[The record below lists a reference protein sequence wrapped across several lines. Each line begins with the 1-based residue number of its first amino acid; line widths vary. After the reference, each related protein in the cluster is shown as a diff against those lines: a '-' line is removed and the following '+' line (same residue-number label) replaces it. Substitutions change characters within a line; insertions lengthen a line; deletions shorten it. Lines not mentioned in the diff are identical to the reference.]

1 MDQQVLEKDTDLI
14 FPHFTVLKAS
24 AGSGK
29 TYALSHRF
37 VQYLL
42 SERISKNR
50 LRNIVAMTFS
60 NNAAK
65 EMRERILL
73 WLKLLSLGD
82 EKTLARFSGL
92 LSLPVE
98 DLQSKAGRLLDEIL
112 EQYAD
117 FQVRTIDSFMTT
129 VFKASALDF
138 GYHPDFDILLDNAL
152 TMKYAFH
159 RFLRRVA
166 EGTADA
172 AMIEAMVGR
181 ITGQKRSEAAY
192 LWDPSSNL
200 LEEIKQLSRVTA
212 ARGKRLVIP
221 EAAETLRICELKIRK
236 CIVAIETAMRDS
248 GLVVSGSSAYTKSNI
263 PEMIRDGRFSD
274 LVGKKLLAM
283 PANKPKKK
291 DPGLADAY
299 KAVQKA
305 WGHLG
310 ELVHEYT
317 LLYALSFYRPYL
329 SVFEA
334 FWQTIEDVKRK
345 QGVIFIEDINR
356 CLASYLDLNIVPDIY
371 FRLGETINHFFIDEF
386 QDTSPIQWKNLYPL
400 LENALAER
408 GSVFVVGD
416 TKQAIYGFRDADYRI
431 MKDAEIKNPFAS
443 ASYTVRDLETNYR
456 SCPEIL
462 TYNECVFK
470 KDLAANEDY
479 RSAGRESGLSEYVQH
494 ADPNCPFL
502 GHVELH
508 LVIKGDDEHSEKEK
522 LLEIIQSLK
531 TRQYRYGDIVILTQR
546 NEEAVRITSWLNDRN
561 IPFLSFSSL
570 DIRLRRLT
578 GEIVALLRF
587 LDSPT
592 DDFSFATFL
601 LGDVLARTLVASA
614 KANGSAGD
622 RPDFH
627 AFLFSARQ
635 RGTLYKAFQENYAD
649 LWERY
654 FSRLFR
660 SSGYFPLYDL
670 VTQAYHAF
678 RLFENFA
685 EEEATLIKLLETVK
699 DFEGQ
704 GFNSLGDFLDFA
716 ESEEAAAAE
725 WHMNVPT
732 TRDAVRVMTI
742 HKAKGLGFPVA
753 VVMLFE
759 HRTQGGGYVVKD
771 DKDVFSILKIT
782 KDMAQLDE
790 GLGELY
796 SATAQKEIVNSL
808 NSLYVGFTRPEKELY
823 VIGVTGKPEQ
833 PGYPLSLLP
842 FSKYQ
847 SCDRPERRAPEE
859 AGMRNDVQIVHR
871 HAEIVFPSAVAG
883 VLNLTEKRR
892 GDLIH
897 AILAGIQYI
906 DPGPESAIE
915 QAILRLASLH
925 ALEYPPDEVR
935 KAVIAFLG
943 EPGIESYFTPK
954 PGRMVWTEKELVD
967 EGGRLFRID
976 RMVVDLEQI
985 TVIDYKTGGQE
996 DSEEQHVPQ
1005 MRNYLHIVRG
1015 IYTDRLVSGIIAY
1028 VDQQKL
1034 RKIS

>member
-1 MDQQVLEKDTDLI
+1 MDKPVLEKDTDLL
-14 FPHFTVLKAS
+14 FPHFTILKAS

-42 SERISKNR
+42 SEHIPKNR

-92 LSLPVE
+92 ISLSVE
-98 DLQSKAGRLLDEIL
+98 DLQNKAGRLLDEIL
-112 EQYAD
+112 EQYDD
-117 FQVRTIDSFMTT
+117 FGVRTIDSFMTT
-129 VFKASALDF
+129 IFKASALDF
-138 GYHPDFDILLDNAL
+138 GYHPEFDILLDNAL
-152 TMKYAFH
+152 TMEYAFH

-166 EGTADA
+166 EGTSHA
-172 AMIEAMVGR
+172 AMIEAMIGR
-181 ITGQKRSEAAY
+181 IMGQKRGEAAY

-200 LEEIKQLSRVTA
+200 LDEIKQLSRVSA
-212 ARGKRLVIP
+212 ARGKQLVIP
-221 EAAETLRICELKIRK
+221 DAADAIRICELKIRK
-236 CIVAIETAMRDS
+236 CVEAIEKVIRDS
-248 GLVVSGSSAYTKSNI
+248 SLEVSGNSAYTKSDI
-263 PEMIRDGRFSD
+263 PAMARDGRFSD
-274 LVGKKLLAM
+274 LVGKKLAAK
-283 PANKPKKK
+283 PVNKPKKK

-299 KAVQKA
+299 EAVQKA

-329 SVFEA
+329 SVLEA
-334 FWQTIEDVKRK
+334 FEQTIEDVKRK

-356 CLASYLDLNIVPDIY
+356 CLASYLDLHIVPDIY

-416 TKQAIYGFRDADYRI
+416 TKQAIYGFRDADYKI
-431 MKDAEIKNPFAS
+431 MKDAENKNPFAS
-443 ASYTVRDLETNYR
+443 ASYNVRELKTNYR

-462 TYNECVFK
+462 SYNECVFK
-470 KDLAANEDY
+470 RDLTANEDY
-479 RSAGRESGLSEYVQH
+479 QGAARESGLNEYVQQ
-494 ADPNCPFL
+494 ADPNCLIP

-508 LVIKGDDEHSEKEK
+508 CVTKGDDEHAEKEK
-522 LLEIIQSLK
+522 LVEIIQSLK
-531 TRQYRYGDIVILTQR
+531 TRQYRYSDIAILTQR
-546 NEEAVRITSWLNDRN
+546 NEEAVRITSWLNDKN
-561 IPFLSFSSL
+561 IPFLSYSSL
-570 DIRLRRLT
+570 DIRLRKLT

-592 DDFSFATFL
+592 DNFSFATFL
-601 LGDVLARTLVASA
+601 LGDIFARTLAASD
-614 KANGSAGD
+614 GLMRD
-622 RPDFH
+622 RPDFQ
-627 AFLFSARQ
+627 AFLFSVSQ
-635 RGTLYKAFQENYAD
+635 RGTLYKDFQDRYAD
-649 LWERY
+649 LWEQY

-678 RLFENFA
+678 KLFEIFA

-704 GFNSLGDFLDFA
+704 GFNSLGDFLGFA

-732 TRDAVRVMTI
+732 TQDAVRVMTI

-759 HRTQGGGYVVKD
+759 HRLQGFGHVVKD
-771 DKDVFSILKIT
+771 DKDTFSILKIT

-796 SATAQKEIVNSL
+796 DATAKKEIVNSL
-808 NSLYVGFTRPEKELY
+808 NSLYVGFTRPEEELY

-842 FSKYQ
+842 FNTYQ
-847 SCDRPERRAPEE
+847 SCERPERSAPEE
-859 AGMRNDVQIVHR
+859 EGMRNDKQLVHR
-871 HAEIVFPSAVAG
+871 HAEIVFPSEIAG
-883 VLNLTEKRR
+883 VLNLAEKRR

-897 AILAGIQYI
+897 AILAGIQYL
-906 DPGPESAIE
+906 DEGPEIAIE
-915 QAILRLASLH
+915 QAITQHASLQTS
-925 ALEYPPDEVR
+925 EYQLDEVR
-935 KAVIAFLG
+935 KTLASFLSQPEIAA
-943 EPGIESYFTPK
+943 YFSQK
-954 PGRMVWTEKELVD
+954 PDRNVWNEKDLVD

-976 RMVVDLEQI
+976 RLVDDLKEI
-985 TVIDYKTGGQE
+985 TVMDYKTGGQE
-996 DSEEQHVPQ
+996 NAEEYHLPQ

-1015 IYTDRLVSGIIAY
+1015 IYPDRSVAGIIAY

-1034 RKIS
+1034 RRIA